1 MSPAAAA
8 VAALLGAALQSAT
21 GFGFSVVAAPL
32 LVAVFGPGTAVST
45 MVVLAFVVT
54 SLTVAGEG
62 RRPRVPVA
70 EVAALIAWTVP
81 GLLAGALALRVVPE
95 RALALLV
102 AVVVL
107 VAVALRL
114 GARAPAPARAG
125 RPSAGRTAVV
135 GLASGTLGASTGL
148 SGPPVVF
155 HLLGRGLDPARMRD
169 TLAVVFMAGY
179 VLTAAALVATG
190 AFALPAELPLLLACT
205 VAGQVAGRPVFAALH
220 GERYERAVLAVLAL
234 TGVLAL
240 VASAT

>member
-114 GARAPAPARAG
+114 GARAPARAG

-148 SGPPVVF
+148 SGPPVAF